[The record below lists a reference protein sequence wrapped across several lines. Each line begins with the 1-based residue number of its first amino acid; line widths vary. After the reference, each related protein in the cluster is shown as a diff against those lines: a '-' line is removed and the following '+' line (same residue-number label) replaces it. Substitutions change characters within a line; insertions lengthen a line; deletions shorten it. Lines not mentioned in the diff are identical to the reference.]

1 MDEKLQNRH
10 LGQNGKVSLIGYES
24 TSFRENPKLWME
36 WWLTFSWT
44 MVMLQT
50 ALRTG
55 ARLSAEATSSLKF
68 AITAMGSPR
77 AAVATTTLAAPAT
90 TVFRCLAT
98 QATTATQLKRA
109 APTCTTDAWTQQ
121 RQPRQPT
128 EQYSRIRNDGGG
140 KVVNSDLIHK
150 KTEDAIA
157 LIRKLEALRLVNVGG
172 VPATST
178 ESSDTSKEEYSA
190 MNRNNRKPKRA
201 NHGARPC
208 SRYSRRAK
216 KRKWGN
222 PRR

>member
-1 MDEKLQNRH
+1 M
-10 LGQNGKVSLIGYES
+10 
-24 TSFRENPKLWME
+24 
-36 WWLTFSWT
+36 
-44 MVMLQT
+44 
-50 ALRTG
+50 
-55 ARLSAEATSSLKF
+55 
-68 AITAMGSPR
+68 
-77 AAVATTTLAAPAT
+77 
-90 TVFRCLAT
+90 
-98 QATTATQLKRA
+98 
-109 APTCTTDAWTQQ
+109 
-121 RQPRQPT
+121 
-128 EQYSRIRNDGGG
+128 
-140 KVVNSDLIHK
+140 VNSDLIHK